1 MDGYFADSR
10 QRLALLDVDVLLAE
24 IHVTGRQGNVF
35 SRSHAGVNQDEH
47 VFHTFHRIDRFPQL
61 SYLSGGERPFDVYG
75 NVLRELQKS
84 AEVRFHDFIFHGVL
98 IELAQKDTAFLTGA
112 ISCIDSVKRTLQ
124 VAIGEFS
131 EGHGM
136 EGRKMLIADFIGRTG
151 GPADGFEMAAA
162 PCMVDRREG
171 DLPFR
176 RHVVHADKEGE
187 GFLPGGKVTKRLL
200 PPVYR
205 LFDNPRPPP
214 VPRELVHRSIS
225 IGKFHF
231 IQFPFYS

>member
-1 MDGYFADSR
+1 MPG
-10 QRLALLDVDVLLAE
+10 Q
-24 IHVTGRQGNVF
+24 
-35 SRSHAGVNQDEH
+35 
-47 VFHTFHRIDRFPQL
+47 
-61 SYLSGGERPFDVYG
+61 
-75 NVLRELQKS
+75 LQKA
-84 AEVRFHDFIFHGVL
+84 AEVRFHDFILHGILVK
-98 IELAQKDTAFLTGA
+98 LAQENAAFLAGA
-112 ISCIDSVKRTLQ
+112 VSGIDFVESTLQ
-124 VAIGEFS
+124 VVVGELS

-162 PCMVDRREG
+162 PCVVDCGEC

-176 RHVVHADKEGE
+176 RHAVHADQERE
-187 GFLPGGKVTKRLL
+187 GFLPGGKVTKRALAA
-200 PPVYR
+200 VYR

-231 IQFPFYS
+231 IQIPFYS